1 MRIFWTILGIAG
13 ALVLLVL
20 VGVAIAVWTIDVNQ
34 FVGPIQARVKN
45 ATGRDLTIA
54 GGIDL
59 ELGLVPKL
67 VVKDVRVGNSP
78 GAREPQMLT
87 AKRIEAEV
95 ALLPLLRRRFEVVR
109 LNLVEPVIALETDAH
124 GKGNWEFGVTG
135 GAAGGAALAAGSPAA
150 ALAAFGVSNV
160 EVTHG
165 VLTYRD
171 GASENLTRVTIDR
184 FAAQARDPA
193 APINAEFTGTIND
206 VPIALTGNLGPLET
220 LLSKRA
226 PYPITVEG
234 KVGGQQTNIATK
246 MRVGEKVVQF
256 DDVDVGLGSSKAKG
270 QAAIAT
276 GGARPKLSLTLAS
289 TTLSLSD
296 LALPVGVVVAVPRV
310 AEKTPRPAHIFN
322 DDPVSFAA
330 LRSVDVDGD
339 VSIGELRL
347 RDGGRLEQL
356 RARFTVKDGRFD
368 APDAT
373 ASIYGGTVHASL
385 AIDASHAADPTLA
398 LSVDAK
404 GLDLAALFAAA
415 GTPREVRGG
424 KTDLSMNLTMHGT
437 TPRQWASDVNGMVVA
452 VVGPATV
459 VNAKLDPALP
469 LNQLAQTVNPFR
481 DRSPTTELVCAV
493 VRLPFHEGVAR
504 IDRTLAAESRELGVA
519 ASGTLDLRTE
529 TVDLAFAPQVK
540 QGIAINLGQVAD
552 LVRLRGPLASPRV
565 EVDAEASAA
574 AIAKLGA
581 AARSGGLAALGAALL
596 APAPGNASGLSVCDV
611 ALGKAHAPAVT
622 AATTGAPTP
631 PAAALPA
638 DLGKALGQIL
648 GR

>member
-13 ALVLLVL
+13 ALVVLVL

-54 GGIDL
+54 GGIEL

-67 VVKDVRVGNSP
+67 VVKDVRVGNAP

-87 AKRIEAEV
+87 AKRVEAEV

-124 GKGNWEFGVTG
+124 GKGNWEFG
-135 GAAGGAALAAGSPAA
+135 AAGGLAAGAAAAAGSPAT
-150 ALAAFGVSNV
+150 ALAAFGVGNV
-160 EVTHG
+160 EVTNG
-165 VLTYRD
+165 LLTYRD
-171 GASENLTRVTIDR
+171 GTSDNLTRVAIDR

-193 APINAEFTGTIND
+193 SPINAEFTGKIDD
-206 VPIALTGNLGPLET
+206 VPVALTGNLGPLET
-220 LLSKRA
+220 LLSRRA

-270 QAAIAT
+270 QAVIAT
-276 GGARPKLSLTLAS
+276 GGARPRLSFTLAS

-296 LALPVGVVVAVPRV
+296 LVLPVGVVVAVPRV
-310 AEKTPRPAHIFN
+310 AEKAARPAHIFN

-339 VSIGELRL
+339 VSVGELRL

-356 RARFTVKDGRFD
+356 RARFTVKDGRLD
-368 APDAT
+368 APGMT
-373 ASIYGGTVHASL
+373 ASMYGGTVRSTL
-385 AIDASHAADPTLA
+385 TIDASRAADPTLA

-424 KTDLSMNLTMHGT
+424 KTDLSVNLTMHGT
-437 TPRQWASDVNGMVVA
+437 TPRQWASDVNGMVAA

-469 LNQLAQTVNPFR
+469 LNQLAQAVNPFR

-504 IDRTLAAESRELGVA
+504 IDRTLAAESKELGVA

-540 QGIAINLGQVAD
+540 QGIQINLAQVAD

-581 AARSGGLAALGAALL
+581 AARGGGLAALGAAML
-596 APAPGNASGLSVCDV
+596 APAPGTANAAGVCDV
-611 ALGKAHAPAVT
+611 ALGRAHAPAAT
-622 AATTGAPTP
+622 AATTGAAAPTP
-631 PAAALPA
+631 PAIPA

>member
-1 MRIFWTILGIAG
+1 MSWWPFPASRK
-13 ALVLLVL
+13 
-20 VGVAIAVWTIDVNQ
+20 
-34 FVGPIQARVKN
+34 RRH
-45 ATGRDLTIA
+45 GR
-54 GGIDL
+54 
-59 ELGLVPKL
+59 
-67 VVKDVRVGNSP
+67 R
-78 GAREPQMLT
+78 
-87 AKRIEAEV
+87 
-95 ALLPLLRRRFEVVR
+95 
-109 LNLVEPVIALETDAH
+109 
-124 GKGNWEFGVTG
+124 
-135 GAAGGAALAAGSPAA
+135 
-150 ALAAFGVSNV
+150 
-160 EVTHG
+160 
-165 VLTYRD
+165 
-171 GASENLTRVTIDR
+171 
-184 FAAQARDPA
+184 
-193 APINAEFTGTIND
+193 
-206 VPIALTGNLGPLET
+206 T
-220 LLSKRA
+220 L
-226 PYPITVEG
+226 
-234 KVGGQQTNIATK
+234 
-246 MRVGEKVVQF
+246 
-256 DDVDVGLGSSKAKG
+256 
-270 QAAIAT
+270 
-276 GGARPKLSLTLAS
+276 
-289 TTLSLSD
+289 
-296 LALPVGVVVAVPRV
+296 
-310 AEKTPRPAHIFN
+310 FN